1 MLRSRPW
8 QDIHGYPHFNERVV
22 FQESDAET
30 HVAKNAPPT
39 RLVKVSNEMAQFLKE
54 KCSKRIEGAD
64 RLSSGNVYALPK
76 VLATKSSVLDAYLKP
91 EASQSVKAAD
101 KELGLIQSAVLD
113 AVAPLTS
120 IVEADAKGDDVT
132 HKQAVHA
139 AKAAIELVGN
149 ANARINHVRRT
160 KIISQMNKAFLPLTE
175 KDENFIDAASSLF
188 GSAFAQK
195 SKELVDQVKAMRSH
209 LIGHKDGKL
218 EFF

>member
-1 MLRSRPW
+1 MSGVGGTHDLEAG
-8 QDIHGYPHFNERVV
+8 IHVPKAELGILDLEADHTNQCWGADPGKIFLTYPEFNERVV

-30 HVAKNAPPT
+30 HVAKDAPPT
-39 RLVKVSNEMAQFLKE
+39 RLVKVSNETAQFLKE

-120 IVEADAKGDDVT
+120 IV
-132 HKQAVHA
+132 
-139 AKAAIELVGN
+139 
-149 ANARINHVRRT
+149 
-160 KIISQMNKAFLPLTE
+160 
-175 KDENFIDAASSLF
+175 
-188 GSAFAQK
+188 
-195 SKELVDQVKAMRSH
+195 
-209 LIGHKDGKL
+209 
-218 EFF
+218 